1 MNRKPHD
8 STRRDFLQRSGLTAA
23 GFAAGGLACGGFT
36 ATAAGYARNETITLG
51 VIGAGGRATGLL
63 GKLLKLPGVKVV
75 AICDVF
81 DRHLARAKK
90 MIQDAAETTGTKDVF
105 TTKKHEEL
113 LAQKIDAVL
122 IGTPDHWHVPHTVA
136 ACEAGKDV
144 YVEKPLTHSLE
155 EGAIVIKAQN
165 DHKRIIQVGTQQRS
179 MPHIQKAR
187 EIVASGKLGTI
198 HKVHM
203 TWNRNQTPIRKYVPD
218 YKESE
223 VDWKR
228 FLGNAKDQP
237 FEPYRFIGN
246 WRWFWD
252 FGNGILTDLMVHWQ
266 DTVNYLLDL
275 PMPDSATSIGE
286 NFGSAG
292 VWETP
297 DTIQTLLT
305 YKGKKLQLHFEGTF
319 VNANTRAHLL
329 LMGTAGN
336 LYLDRGR
343 CEVTPER
350 GGFEPMKFGEGTSER
365 GADFDANVDGDTFH
379 LSDWLAACR
388 SRNKPSVPAEAGVL
402 SAAAAHMGNI
412 AFRENRVVT
421 AKG

>member
-1 MNRKPHD
+1 MTQNLH
-8 STRRDFLQRSGLTAA
+8 STRRDFLERTGLAAA
-23 GFAAGGLACGGFT
+23 GIVAGGFT
-36 ATAAGYARNETITLG
+36 SSAAGYAKNDTITVG

-75 AICDVF
+75 AVCDVF
-81 DRHLARAKK
+81 DRHLARGKK
-90 MIQDAAETTGTKDVF
+90 LIQDAAASGAGTPDVF

-113 LAQKIDAVL
+113 LARTDIDAVL
-122 IGTPDHWHVPHTVA
+122 IGSPDHWHVPHTVA

-165 DHKRIIQVGTQQRS
+165 DHKRIVQVGTQQRS
-179 MPHIQKAR
+179 MPHIQKAK
-187 EIVASGKLGTI
+187 EVVASGKLGAI

-203 TWNRNQTPIRKYVPD
+203 TWNRNATPIRKHVPD

-228 FLGNAKDQP
+228 FLGKAKDQP

-266 DTVNYLLDL
+266 DTVNYLMDL
-275 PMPDSATSIGE
+275 PMPDSATSIGDS
-286 NFGSAG
+286 FASQG

-297 DTIQTLLT
+297 DTIQTLLH
-305 YKGKKLQLHFEGTF
+305 YKEKKLQLHFEGTF
-319 VNANTRAHLL
+319 VNAWTRAHLL
-329 LMGTAGN
+329 LMGTAGT

-343 CEVTPER
+343 CEVVSER

-365 GADFDANVDGDTFH
+365 GADFDANVDGDSFH
-379 LSDWLAACR
+379 LSDWLTACR

-402 SAAAAHMGNI
+402 SAAAAHMGNK
-412 AFRENRVVT
+412 AFREGRVVT
-421 AKG
+421 AQG